1 MKLLILVSAFLVF
14 VVTAPVRVA
23 LADTGRGAG
32 IMLANGTHE
41 EEHMRDD
48 CNDLIRIFDQ
58 TRTDNAEAKRLR
70 QEAEQNCA
78 DASQTDVYRG
88 WDQIRQALTMINAY

>member
-1 MKLLILVSAFLVF
+1 MNMQKFVFAIFVLLLMTPA
-14 VVTAPVRVA
+14 RVA
-23 LADTGRGAG
+23 VADTGRGAF
-32 IMLANGTHE
+32 IMASNGTHE
-41 EEHMRDD
+41 EESLRDD
-48 CNDLIRIFDQ
+48 CFSLIYIFDQ
-58 TRTDNAEAKRLR
+58 TRTDNTEAIRLR